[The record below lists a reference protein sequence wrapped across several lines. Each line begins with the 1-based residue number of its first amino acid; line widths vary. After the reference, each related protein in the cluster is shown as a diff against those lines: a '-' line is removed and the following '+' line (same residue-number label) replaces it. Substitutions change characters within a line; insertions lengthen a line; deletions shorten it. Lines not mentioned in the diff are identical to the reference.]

1 MWYLRAVMPGH
12 RPAPRYRLAL
22 ALGAAAALS
31 LALRLPFLSV
41 PLITDEGGY
50 AYVAYWLAHGQ
61 ALYRDLWFDRPQ
73 GIFLVYGAILRLG
86 GGSTESIRLAAGLY
100 NAVTT
105 VLVGL
110 LGARLFGR
118 RAGIGAAFACGLASA
133 SPLIE
138 GFTANGEVFM
148 NLPVVLA
155 VLLAV
160 LRRPALAGL
169 ALALATAIKP
179 TALPAAGPAVLAALL
194 VEPAWRVSRPA
205 LAGALA
211 RCAGGFLLGLLP
223 FAAHGLATDPGAYWY
238 AVVGFRVQAHSA
250 FSVGFPLLGEL
261 SRSAPSVLAALLPL
275 WLLALCGLGGGRWRR
290 PGGLVA
296 LVFLAGAVL
305 GAAAGG
311 YWYWHYDLGLVP
323 PAALLAGAG
332 ADRLL
337 GLPWRRPVTRAP
349 RAPRAPRA
357 AGAVAGVAAGA
368 VLLAL
373 VVNVRL
379 VGATPGETSWRIYR
393 RPAYLASEEIA
404 RYVAARTTGE
414 DTIYAAF
421 AQADLYYL
429 SRRRCAGSH
438 LYWTEINR
446 VPGALD
452 AVLATLDD
460 PARRPAYVIR
470 VDPELEAPGR
480 ADPFWARVDRL
491 YRPETAIQGFRLYRR
506 LDAPAAPAAPDAP
519 APVAAGRASGGAG
532 G

>member
-1 MWYLRAVMPGH
+1 MWYLRPVMPGH
-12 RPAPRYRLAL
+12 RVAPGYRLAL

-50 AYVAYWLAHGQ
+50 AYIAYWLAHGQ

-100 NAVTT
+100 NAVTA
-105 VLVGL
+105 VLAGL
-110 LGARLFGR
+110 LGARLFGH
-118 RAGIGAAFACGLASA
+118 RAGIGAAFAFAVASA

-155 VLLAV
+155 VLLTAH
-160 LRRPALAGL
+160 RRPALAGI

-179 TALPAAGPAVLAALL
+179 TALPAAAPAVLAALL
-194 VEPAWRVSRPA
+194 VEPTWRASRPA
-205 LAGALA
+205 LAGALV
-211 RCAGGFLLGLLP
+211 RCAGGFLVGLLP

-250 FSVGFPLLGEL
+250 FSVGLPLVGEL
-261 SRSAPSVLAALLPL
+261 FHSAPSVLVALLPL
-275 WLLALCGLGGGRWRR
+275 WLLAGYGLGAGRWRR
-290 PGGLVA
+290 PGGIVSLA
-296 LVFLAGAVL
+296 FLAGAAL

-311 YWYWHYDLGLVP
+311 YWYWHYYLGLLP

-332 ADRLL
+332 VDRLL
-337 GLPWRRPVTRAP
+337 SLPRGRPARVLAG
-349 RAPRAPRA
+349 A
-357 AGAVAGVAAGA
+357 AGAAA
-368 VLLAL
+368 LLAL
-373 VVNVRL
+373 ALNVRL
-379 VGATPGETSWRIYR
+379 VGATPDETSWRIYR
-393 RPAYLASEEIA
+393 RPAYLASAEIA
-404 RYVAARTTGE
+404 RYVAARTSGD

-429 SRRRCAGSH
+429 SRRRGAGSH

-452 AVLATLDD
+452 AVLAALDD

-506 LDAPAAPAAPDAP
+506 LDPPAQAAAAVAPGPGPPSA
-519 APVAAGRASGGAG
+519 AAGYGG
-532 G
+532 